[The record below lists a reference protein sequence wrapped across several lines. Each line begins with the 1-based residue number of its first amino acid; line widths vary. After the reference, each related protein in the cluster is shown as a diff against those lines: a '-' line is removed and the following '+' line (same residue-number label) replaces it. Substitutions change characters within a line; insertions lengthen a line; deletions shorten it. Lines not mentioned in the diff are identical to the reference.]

1 LAAHDRADRSGDAR
15 RAVDLRKDAQLV
27 LRRECAATGTVQ
39 KFRRR
44 SSRRWNDRRPP
55 AVLLISA
62 GCCKSLAVFDFG
74 HNHWMFV
81 LCPKGKLPAG
91 VCLIIIGTEGN
102 VSLSCSPIGHCF
114 MDTAEQWE
122 PDDARVSRPVLRERG
137 GETPPRHSP
146 RHHHQRQE
154 TLALARRRSGRL
166 RA

>member
-1 LAAHDRADRSGDAR
+1 
-15 RAVDLRKDAQLV
+15 RKDAQLV

-91 VCLIIIGTEGN
+91 VCLIIIGTEGLA
-102 VSLSCSPIGHCF
+102 VI
-114 MDTAEQWE
+114 
-122 PDDARVSRPVLRERG
+122 
-137 GETPPRHSP
+137 TPPNRGLRVP
-146 RHHHQRQE
+146 VG
-154 TLALARRRSGRL
+154 RRRARFEIPLADHARNRSAEPPPRL
-166 RA
+166 VLSPHPRSRLSR